1 MKDEIR
7 KQTQNHDYIN
17 DHWEVLAACAW
28 REYQAH
34 GRGALL
40 LGGFDDPEDSIYIPS
55 DLLRTVPF
63 LEDFA
68 RFADEYDPC
77 REVVV
82 IFLRPPHSV
91 SAYRGSMPDQR
102 TPPEMYERL
111 QPVLDEK

>member
-1 MKDEIR
+1 MRAEIG
-7 KQTQNHDYIN
+7 KQAQNHDYIS
-17 DHWEVLAACAW
+17 DHWGVLAACAW

-82 IFLRPPHSV
+82 IFLGEPPKI
-91 SAYRGSMPDQR
+91 SAFKGGIPERG
-102 TPPEMYERL
+102 TPPALYERL
-111 QPVLDEK
+111 KAVLHEN